1 MIKVLIVDDIAETRD
16 HLTKL
21 LSFEQSVEVAG
32 AAGGGEEAI
41 EMAMDLRP
49 DVVVMDINMPGMDGI
64 AAAELISQRLP
75 TVAIIM
81 MSVHGEAEQMR
92 RSLQAGAREFLV
104 KPFSSDEFSET
115 IKRVYEREEARRHQ
129 IQAAMPAA
137 PAVVDDDAG
146 LEHQVVA
153 IFSPK
158 GGSGRTTIATNL
170 AIALHQQTGARVA
183 LLDANLQFGDVGVL
197 LNLNPKNRS
206 IVDAARSIVDTAD
219 GGQLDADLVESVL
232 VDHST
237 GIRALLAPP
246 SPEGADLITPA
257 FLRTVVGHLRTMH
270 AYTVVDLPAGIND
283 HSLAI
288 MDGADQIL
296 IMAALEITA
305 IKNLRLFLELA
316 DQLGYDRA
324 KLRIVM
330 NRSDA
335 TQGIRM
341 GDVEGSIRRPI
352 DGTIVSDGRLAVLA
366 VNRGVPFIVS
376 NPEST
381 LARDVNRLAQT
392 IVGGASA
399 PAEEKPNRRGIFAR
413 R

>member
-1 MIKVLIVDDIAETRD
+1 VIKVLIVDDIAETRD

-21 LSFEQSVEVAG
+21 LAMEQTVEVAG
-32 AAGGGEEAI
+32 NAGSGEEAI
-41 EMAMDLRP
+41 QMAMDLRP

-115 IKRVYEREEARRHQ
+115 IKRVHDREEARRHQ
-129 IQAAMPAA
+129 IQAAMPGTV
-137 PAVVDDDAG
+137 AVVEPDTGD
-146 LEHQVVA
+146 HQVIAV
-153 IFSPK
+153 FSPK

-170 AIALHQQTGARVA
+170 AIALRQQTGARVA

-197 LNLNPKNRS
+197 LNLNPKTKS
-206 IVDAARSIVDTAD
+206 IVDAAD
-219 GGQLDADLVESVL
+219 GGELDADLVESVL
-232 VDHST
+232 IDHSS

-257 FLRTVVGHLRTMH
+257 SLLTVVGHLRTMH
-270 AYTVVDLPAGIND
+270 AYTVVDLPAGLND

-288 MDGADQIL
+288 MEVAEQIV

-305 IKNLRLFLELA
+305 IKNLRLFLEVA
-316 DQLGYDRA
+316 DQLGYERS

-330 NRSDA
+330 NRSDT
-335 TQGIRM
+335 TQGIRL
-341 GDVEGSIRRPI
+341 GDVEGSIRRSI

-366 VNRGVPFIVS
+366 VNRGVPFVIS
-376 NPEST
+376 NPESP
-381 LARDVNRLAQT
+381 LSRDVNRLAQT
-392 IVGGASA
+392 LIGDTVAT
-399 PAEEKPNRRGIFAR
+399 AEEKPNRRGIFAR